1 MSNAAIYLTVG
12 SVGRAWAVQ
21 LLDDA
26 GAPVDLTLASNAAF
40 SMTPRAGGAQKVSAP
55 AIIGN
60 GTYTLPD
67 GSSAS
72 YTPADGVLI
81 YQPVAADADTAGAFQ
96 GQFSYD
102 MPAGPVVD
110 PGAGYLDI
118 IIQAAV

>member
-26 GAPVDLTLASNAAF
+26 GAPVNLTLASNAAF
-40 SMTPRAGGAQKVSAP
+40 SMTPRAGGARKVSAP

-81 YQPVAADADTAGAFQ
+81 YQPVAADADTAGAFR

-110 PGAGYLDI
+110 PGVGYLDI